1 MDRQARTLHFTE
13 WQKRAFFCLSYFF
26 NKIYEHKYFR
36 NKCSVCGTYCT
47 LSRSLCFFT
56 SSLVLQLAQSVQG
69 QWTHNVQN
77 CEQYIASSPAATCQY
92 KLMHSAAASRPRF
105 KTIFCSRISGCYLS
119 WCIYHPVSRFRLQHI
134 GPKNADSWWEFRA
147 QWKKSQDPT
156 QWSADFGAMHTNL
169 VSFTMTR
176 QTQGLDTTPP
186 NAHMSPLKGSARRCK
201 CFLDIAH
208 ITPSS
213 LRKAIWATFS
223 TFPDNKILIFCII

>member
-69 QWTHNVQN
+69 QWTHNVLKR
-77 CEQYIASSPAATCQY
+77 EQYIASSPAATCQY

-147 QWKKSQDPT
+147 QWKKSQDAHT
-156 QWSADFGAMHTNL
+156 MKCRFWCDAYEFGL
-169 VSFTMTR
+169 VHY
-176 QTQGLDTTPP
+176 DKA
-186 NAHMSPLKGSARRCK
+186 NAGSRYHPAK
-201 CFLDIAH
+201 CSYEFLGGE
-208 ITPSS
+208 
-213 LRKAIWATFS
+213 
-223 TFPDNKILIFCII
+223 C

>member
-26 NKIYEHKYFR
+26 NKIYVHKYFR

-69 QWTHNVQN
+69 QWTHNVLN

-92 KLMHSAAASRPRF
+92 KLMHSAAARRPRF

-119 WCIYHPVSRFRLQHI
+119 WCIYYPVSRFRLQHI

-147 QWKKSQDPT
+147 QWKKKVKTPHNGVQILVRCIRI
-156 QWSADFGAMHTNL
+156 WSRSL
-169 VSFTMTR
+169 W
-176 QTQGLDTTPP
+176 QG
-186 NAHMSPLKGSARRCK
+186 KRRV
-201 CFLDIAH
+201 
-208 ITPSS
+208 
-213 LRKAIWATFS
+213 
-223 TFPDNKILIFCII
+223 